1 MKETIGLCYLPTGGG
16 HFSPASSLKEKILSL
31 YPDAR
36 CVFYNPFEKRAC
48 LMSLVFEKGYS
59 LTANYLELVYL
70 LFYRST
76 SYFAVLNVVRFL
88 FRGFFLRR
96 AIRFLKNEKI
106 TKVVC
111 VHSMLIPH
119 LREAIDIVNPS
130 IELITIVTDPF
141 TCHPLWFYEKKTQLI
156 VFSEK
161 LRKEAIEK
169 YHFEK
174 KRVHLFSA
182 IFSEKFDKPYSTE
195 EKQKVKEK
203 LGIAKDKKV
212 VLIAGGGEGL
222 RDATKLIYFFLKRK
236 VDCHVVIVCGKNKKL
251 KEMLSCM
258 ISLHQAKNMTV
269 FGFVSFMPHL
279 MNIADCIISKSGTST
294 IMEILSLGKPLI
306 LCSYVRPQEFGNK
319 CYVEMLNAGWY
330 IPNSL
335 EAVKKA
341 EEIVNGNSKEIE
353 ENMKCFKI
361 KNGTEDIA
369 RFIIEHRG

>member
-16 HFSPASSLKEKILSL
+16 HFSPASSLKEKISSL

-111 VHSMLIPH
+111 LHSMLIPH

-161 LRKEAIEK
+161 LRKEAI
-169 YHFEK
+169 
-174 KRVHLFSA
+174 
-182 IFSEKFDKPYSTE
+182 
-195 EKQKVKEK
+195 
-203 LGIAKDKKV
+203 
-212 VLIAGGGEGL
+212 
-222 RDATKLIYFFLKRK
+222 
-236 VDCHVVIVCGKNKKL
+236 
-251 KEMLSCM
+251 
-258 ISLHQAKNMTV
+258 
-269 FGFVSFMPHL
+269 
-279 MNIADCIISKSGTST
+279 
-294 IMEILSLGKPLI
+294 
-306 LCSYVRPQEFGNK
+306 
-319 CYVEMLNAGWY
+319 
-330 IPNSL
+330 
-335 EAVKKA
+335 
-341 EEIVNGNSKEIE
+341 
-353 ENMKCFKI
+353 
-361 KNGTEDIA
+361 
-369 RFIIEHRG
+369 